1 MSRST
6 HQRSLWQ
13 VIGLYAA
20 GSWVVLQVIDV
31 LTQNI
36 SLPPWVF
43 TLTLTLLLIGLPIT
57 AATAYFQ
64 GIGRPSDGDADAE
77 PAGSGAAVSST
88 GTRTDPSGLFTWGN
102 VLKGGVATLAMWGI
116 AVTGW
121 MERSNDMQD
130 HEIVYISC
138 MTTSEGLRTHPRF
151 QAILQRLD
159 LPLPQAI
166 E

>member
-1 MSRST
+1 
-6 HQRSLWQ
+6 

-57 AATAYFQ
+57 ATTAYFQ
-64 GIGRPSDGDADAE
+64 GIRRPSDGDADAE

-88 GTRTDPSGLFTWGN
+88 GTPTDPSGLFTWGRQY
-102 VLKGGVATLAMWGI
+102 LEHASSM
-116 AVTGW
+116 
-121 MERSNDMQD
+121 R
-130 HEIVYISC
+130 
-138 MTTSEGLRTHPRF
+138 
-151 QAILQRLD
+151 D
-159 LPLPQAI
+159 LTP
-166 E
+166 

>member
-1 MSRST
+1 VTARPSSGGRLRGRLLGRPPG
-6 HQRSLWQ
+6 HLR
-13 VIGLYAA
+13 
-20 GSWVVLQVIDV
+20 V

-77 PAGSGAAVSST
+77 AAGSGAAVSST
-88 GTRTDPSGLFTWGN
+88 GTPTDPSGLFTWGN

-121 MERSNDMQD
+121 MVLGRTPVEVKRFPL
-130 HEIVYISC
+130 
-138 MTTSEGLRTHPRF
+138 GLC
-151 QAILQRLD
+151 
-159 LPLPQAI
+159 
-166 E
+166 